1 MIVEICRTYGSHGKE
16 PEDAPIEGA
25 YIEMRLVTTYCTCKT
40 LEEAMQQKW
49 FTNERTTNHR
59 VTDTGT
65 AVDYMS
71 AVWLLDIPSIESLL
85 DRCGHD
91 LVVMQSDVVGIDLK
105 LEIYDGYR
113 E

>member
-1 MIVEICRTYGSHGKE
+1 MIVQISRTGRHGKE

-25 YIEMRLVTTYCTCKT
+25 YLENRLVTMHCTCKT
-40 LEEAMQQKW
+40 IKEAMKHAW
-49 FTNERTTNHR
+49 FARQMNPR

-65 AVDYMS
+65 AVDIMS
-71 AVWLLDIPSIESLL
+71 AVWLLDIPDIQSIESLL
-85 DRCGHD
+85 YRFGHHF
-91 LVVMQSDVVGIDLK
+91 VVMQSDVVGIALK